1 MLTTIQRKACH
12 LRVWSPRR
20 SLRTVRN
27 GTTERRCY
35 SFDQEPAF
43 GLTVTTSPLTYHSSA
58 GGIRTFSSDSGSS
71 ATAGNVAN
79 ESPEPLILKLVSPDD
94 NSSSSSEGDGGSR
107 PLVLMPP
114 SVTNTFLVNSVE
126 SIIEAVN
133 RYYTSSAQFVG
144 GMGEQDPGV
153 WFAPE
158 DAMEAC
164 RSERHGVPFAVYT
177 SGVHVVDMEA
187 VAALRWDSVQVSLWA
202 ATPNDYNKCT
212 GGRNDFAQVC
222 GFIAQASEMNVPV
235 EVGVLRQYAGPA
247 SSLALSLG
255 ARHVHVYDV

>member
-1 MLTTIQRKACH
+1 M
-12 LRVWSPRR
+12 
-20 SLRTVRN
+20 
-27 GTTERRCY
+27 
-35 SFDQEPAF
+35 
-43 GLTVTTSPLTYHSSA
+43 
-58 GGIRTFSSDSGSS
+58 
-71 ATAGNVAN
+71 
-79 ESPEPLILKLVSPDD
+79 
-94 NSSSSSEGDGGSR
+94 
-107 PLVLMPP
+107 
-114 SVTNTFLVNSVE
+114 E

-153 WFAPE
+153 WFAPGDTRTQDLLADATTLQLLE